1 MALPNGKGRKGYG
14 KKKKK
19 QSFGQLFYPS
29 GRKKKQRKKSLKR
42 VRFAKP
48 LVRSPPVVKS
58 SPSDINRFIKIGS
71 VVLDLAKASESCF
84 VLKQPQS
91 ILKTNVPDQRN
102 DYQHAEVPT
111 SESNVFPSVDDH
123 VLDVNTSTDDHVH
136 VHAPGKDFQVD
147 SSTLSNFELS
157 HGF

>member
-1 MALPNGKGRKGYG
+1 MGKGEKVM
-14 KKKKK
+14 
-19 QSFGQLFYPS
+19 
-29 GRKKKQRKKSLKR
+29 GRRRRSKALVSCSIQAEEKRSKEKKSLKR

-58 SPSDINRFIKIGS
+58 SPSDINRFINIGF
-71 VVLDLAKASESCF
+71 VVLDLAKASESCS

-123 VLDVNTSTDDHVH
+123 VLDVNTSTDDRVH